1 MVLVLVV
8 DYITLHHSRETVF
21 PQICHNNLKIDINY
35 KNEKRE
41 NNEKRIGEYPGL
53 YYTEGVLL
61 NGRRILKQSVHT
73 IIAIIGPGDEEFPCI
88 KREFPFESQLF
99 ALCY

>member
-1 MVLVLVV
+1 MNVTAGFSRYTIFQSSQQWYWVLVV

-61 NGRRILKQSVHT
+61 NGRRILKQSAHT
-73 IIAIIGPGDEEFPCI
+73 IIAIL
-88 KREFPFESQLF
+88 S
-99 ALCY
+99 